1 MMTPIEL
8 VPLKCINCDALIP
21 ADQDEVAW
29 VCESCG
35 QGQQLVEEG
44 LAPLQIHYAR
54 RILPSKVGR
63 PFWVCD
69 GQVQIQRDV
78 YPIQRPKTADAED
91 FWSLPRRFVI
101 PAFKIPLDDLTRLGS
116 RYLLE
121 PPYLQEGKP
130 VKFETVTFSPA
141 DIPALVE
148 FIVIAVEA
156 ERRDKV
162 KSIQMKIE
170 LEDPE
175 LWILP

>member
-1 MMTPIEL
+1 M
-8 VPLKCINCDALIP
+8 
-21 ADQDEVAW
+21 
-29 VCESCG
+29 
-35 QGQQLVEEG
+35 
-44 LAPLQIHYAR
+44 
-54 RILPSKVGR
+54 
-63 PFWVCD
+63 
-69 GQVQIQRDV
+69 
-78 YPIQRPKTADAED
+78 
-91 FWSLPRRFVI
+91 
-101 PAFKIPLDDLTRLGS
+101 
-116 RYLLE
+116 
-121 PPYLQEGKP
+121 QEGKP